1 VHPPASLPALPLTHG
16 PPFLVKEL
24 LAMVPQPVAAVLLL
38 FPITK
43 ETDAAARE
51 GVARLD
57 TPPVHGLLR

>member
-1 VHPPASLPALPLTHG
+1 
-16 PPFLVKEL
+16 
-24 LAMVPQPVAAVLLL
+24 MVPQPVAAVLLL